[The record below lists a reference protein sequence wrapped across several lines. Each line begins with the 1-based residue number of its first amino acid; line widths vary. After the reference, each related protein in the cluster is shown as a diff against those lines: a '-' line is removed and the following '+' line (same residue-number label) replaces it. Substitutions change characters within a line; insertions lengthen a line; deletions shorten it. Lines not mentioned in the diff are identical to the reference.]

1 MDLFIHRGQRV
12 FIFTLRLDT
21 ALNKKKVWSL
31 NYLNLE
37 YYEQIPQMSNMVDNS
52 IFLPNKSLKK
62 KSYQN

>member
-1 MDLFIHRGQRV
+1 M
-12 FIFTLRLDT
+12 

-52 IFLPNKSLKK
+52 IFLSNKSLSKK
-62 KSYQN
+62 KVTRIKLPNEEILVV